1 MSLLNYFKK
10 PVSQLS
16 DIKYLLNRINNEK
29 KEFHTGHQDMYKI
42 LVEAMTY
49 KMMIGTDN
57 DIPLSEIIIYIQNVP
72 LERNNEMF
80 SKLTVIHEID
90 ENMEL
95 LSNARINMSVKEII
109 ENPQLVMTRLIDY
122 LIVK

>member
-1 MSLLNYFKK
+1 
-10 PVSQLS
+10 
-16 DIKYLLNRINNEK
+16 
-29 KEFHTGHQDMYKI
+29 MYKI

>member
-1 MSLLNYFKK
+1 
-10 PVSQLS
+10 
-16 DIKYLLNRINNEK
+16 
-29 KEFHTGHQDMYKI
+29 MYKI

-49 KMMIGTDN
+49 KMMIGTEN

-72 LERNNEMF
+72 LEKNNEMF

-95 LSNARINMSVKEII
+95 LSNAKINMSVK
-109 ENPQLVMTRLIDY
+109 
-122 LIVK
+122 